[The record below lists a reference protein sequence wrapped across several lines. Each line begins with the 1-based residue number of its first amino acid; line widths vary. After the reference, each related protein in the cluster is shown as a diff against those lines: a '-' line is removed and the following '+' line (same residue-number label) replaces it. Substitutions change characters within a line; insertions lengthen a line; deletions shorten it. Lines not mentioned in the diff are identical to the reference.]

1 MAEHAH
7 GDAVDFEQLL
17 RRALTPV
24 EPPEE
29 LAERLESTL
38 VELTEAAADE
48 LESWELS
55 AMRDP
60 RNWVRPAAAVAVG
73 TAAGAALV
81 ILRARQRA
89 ERNRHQ
95 GVRGLAERTARDAA
109 NEARKLLGRN

>member
-1 MAEHAH
+1 MPDHAH
-7 GDAVDFEQLL
+7 GDAVDFEALL

-29 LAERLESTL
+29 LSERLESTL

-48 LESWELS
+48 LEGWELS

-60 RNWVRPAAAVAVG
+60 RNWVRPVAAVAVG

-89 ERNRHQ
+89 ERNKHQ

-109 NEARKLLGRN
+109 AEARKLVGRH

>member
-60 RNWVRPAAAVAVG
+60 RNWVRPVAAATIG
-73 TAAGAALV
+73 TAAGAGLV
-81 ILRARQRA
+81 ILRVRSQQKKRKAMSHNTIDFAEQTVRA
-89 ERNRHQ
+89 I
-95 GVRGLAERTARDAA
+95 GAEV
-109 NEARKLLGRN
+109 RKLIP

>member
-1 MAEHAH
+1 MADHAH
-7 GDAVDFEQLL
+7 GDAVDFEALL

-24 EPPEE
+24 EPPDE
-29 LAERLESTL
+29 LSERLESTL

-48 LESWELS
+48 LEGWELS

-60 RNWVRPAAAVAVG
+60 RNWVRPVAAVAVG

-89 ERNRHQ
+89 ERNKHQ

-109 NEARKLLGRN
+109 AEARKLVGRH

>member
-7 GDAVDFEQLL
+7 GDAVVFEALL

-29 LAERLESTL
+29 LSERLESTL

-48 LESWELS
+48 LEGWELS

-60 RNWVRPAAAVAVG
+60 RNWVRPVAAVAVG

-89 ERNRHQ
+89 ERNKHQ

-109 NEARKLLGRN
+109 AEARKLVGRH